1 MTLPTL
7 SISNVVNV
15 QVNLSPLAAATRN
28 FGAALIVGTSP
39 VIDVSERIRTYS
51 SSELT
56 DIATAFGST
65 SPEYLAAVAFFGQSP
80 QPSSVQIGRWI
91 ESAASGLLKG
101 AILTTA
107 QQQMSNFTS
116 IESGAFDVTID
127 GSLVNVTAVDLSDQV
142 NLNGVAS
149 QVTAALQSKGV
160 CTWNGQQFV
169 ITSATTGTTSTVTN
183 ATDTELTQ
191 ALGLASGTT
200 AVGGALAET
209 LPEAITAL
217 IDYPSWYMAVLAVP
231 AESDAIV
238 SAAQIIE
245 AANPRRLFAITTQD
259 TTCLSPQ
266 DTSSVGYLLSQAQL
280 QRTLWV
286 YSSSSPYAA
295 ASVLGRMSTV
305 DFEGSDTTITLKFKQ
320 LPGITPENLTLSQ
333 ANAISA
339 TNGNVFVAYDN
350 DTSILQ
356 EGVMAGGWF
365 IDERQGLDLLENYVA
380 TAVWNLLYGAGK
392 VGQDEVGSTELVAT
406 VSQALEQGVTN
417 NLLSPGVWNGPGF
430 GALSRGDTL
439 STGYYVYIQPMAE
452 QSQADREA
460 RKAPPIQCAVKLT
473 GAIHFVDVTIN
484 VNR

>member
-1 MTLPTL
+1 MTLHTL

-15 QVNLSPLAAATRN
+15 QVNMSPLAAATRN
-28 FGAALIVGTSP
+28 FGAALIIGTSP

-80 QPSSVQIGRWI
+80 KPSAVQIGRWI
-91 ESAASGLLKG
+91 QSPSSGLLKG

-116 IESGAFDVTID
+116 IESGAFDVTVD
-127 GSLVNVTAVDLSDQV
+127 GEVLNVQNINLSEQV

-149 QVTAALQSKGV
+149 QVSGAMKSRAL
-160 CTWNGQQFV
+160 CEWNGSQFV
-169 ITSATTGTTSTVTN
+169 ITSATTGKTSTVTN
-183 ATDTELTQ
+183 ASDTDLTR

-200 AVGGALAET
+200 AVGGAPAET
-209 LPEAITAL
+209 LPEAISAL
-217 IDYPSWYMAVLAVP
+217 IDYPSWYMAVLAAP

-245 AANPRRLFAITTQD
+245 AANPRRLFSITTQD

-266 DTSSVGYLLSQAQL
+266 DTSSVGYLLSKAGL

-295 ASVLGRMSTV
+295 ASVLGRMSTIN
-305 DFEGSDTTITLKFKQ
+305 FEGGDTTITLKFKQ
-320 LPGITPENLTLSQ
+320 LPGIAPENLTLSQ

-339 TNGNVFVAYDN
+339 KNGNVFVAYDN
-350 DTSILQ
+350 DTAIIQ
-356 EGVMAGGWF
+356 EGVMAGGWY
-365 IDERQGLDLLENYVA
+365 IDERQGLDWLENYVA
-380 TAVWNLLYGAGK
+380 TAVWNLLYDAGK
-392 VGQDEVGSTELVAT
+392 VGQDEVGST
-406 VSQALEQGVTN
+406 
-417 NLLSPGVWNGPGF
+417 
-430 GALSRGDTL
+430 
-439 STGYYVYIQPMAE
+439 
-452 QSQADREA
+452 
-460 RKAPPIQCAVKLT
+460 
-473 GAIHFVDVTIN
+473 
-484 VNR
+484 

>member
-91 ESAASGLLKG
+91 QSAASGQLKG

-116 IESGAFDVTID
+116 IASGAFDITID
-127 GSLVNVTAVDLSDQV
+127 GSVVHVTAVDLSAQV

-149 QVTAALQSKGV
+149 QVTAALQSKGA
-160 CTWNGQQFV
+160 CTWNGSQFV
-169 ITSATTGTTSTVTN
+169 ITSVTSGTTSTVTN
-183 ATDTELTQ
+183 ATETELTK

-200 AVGGALAET
+200 AVGGAPAET
-209 LPEAITAL
+209 LPEAIAAL
-217 IDYPSWYMAVLAVP
+217 IDYPSWYMAVLAAP

-238 SAAQIIE
+238 SAAQTIE

-259 TTCLSPQ
+259 TTCLNPQ
-266 DTSSVGYLLSQAQL
+266 DTSSVGYLLSQAGL

-305 DFEGSDTTITLKFKQ
+305 NFGGSNTTITLKFKQ
-320 LPGITPENLTLSQ
+320 LPGIAPENLTLSQ
-333 ANAISA
+333 ANAISGN
-339 TNGNVFVAYDN
+339 NGNVFVAYDN

-356 EGVMAGGWF
+356 EGIMAGGWY
-365 IDERQGLDLLENYVA
+365 IDERQGLDWLENYVA

-417 NLLSPGVWNGPGF
+417 NLISPGVWNGSGF

>member
-7 SISNVVNV
+7 SISDVVNV
-15 QVNLSPLAAATRN
+15 QINMAPMAAAARN
-28 FGAALIVGTSP
+28 FGAALIIGTSD

-56 DIATAFGST
+56 DIATAFGVD
-65 SPEYLAAVAFFGQSP
+65 SPEYQAAVAFFGQSP
-80 QPSSVQIGRWI
+80 QPSEVQIGRWI

-101 AILTTA
+101 RILTVA
-107 QQQMSNFTS
+107 QQEISAFTE
-116 IESGAFDVTID
+116 IESGSFDVTID
-127 GSLVNVTAVDLSDQV
+127 GSVVNVTGVDLSSQV

-149 QVTAALQSKGV
+149 QITDSLQSKGT
-160 CTWNGQQFV
+160 CMWTGSQFV
-169 ITSATTGTTSTVTN
+169 IKSATTGETSTVTN
-183 ATDTELTQ
+183 ATSTTLSQ
-191 ALGLASGTT
+191 ALGFDSGTT
-200 AVGGALAET
+200 AVGGAAAET
-209 LPEAITAL
+209 LTEAIAAL
-217 IDYPSWYMAVLAVP
+217 IDYPTWYMACLAAP
-231 AESDAIV
+231 AEADEIV
-238 SAAQIIE
+238 SAAQTIE
-245 AANPRRLFAITTQD
+245 AANPRRILAITTQD
-259 TTCLSPQ
+259 TTCLSAQ
-266 DTSSVGYLLSQAQL
+266 DSSSIGFKLSQAQL

-286 YSSSSPYAA
+286 YSSSSAYAA

-305 DFEGSDTTITLKFKQ
+305 DFTGSNTTITLKFKQ

-333 ANAISA
+333 ANAIRA

-365 IDERQGLDLLENYVA
+365 IDERHGLDWLENYVA
-380 TAVWNLLYGAGK
+380 TAVWNLLYGSGK
-392 VGQDEVGSTELVAT
+392 VGQDEVGSTDVVAT

-417 NLLSPGVWNGPGF
+417 NLISPGVWNSSGF
-430 GALSRGDTL
+430 GALNRGDTL
-439 STGYYVYIQPMAE
+439 STGYYVYIQPLEE